1 MHVRRPAFA
10 TALVAGACALVA
22 CSSTNMPGMPQ
33 MPQGQMPQGQMP
45 QGQMPQGQ
53 MPQGQMPQMPQ
64 HQMPQGQMPQMPQG
78 QMPQM
83 PQGQMPQMQMP
94 QGAQMAQG
102 AQAQGAQGMIIG
114 NLMSATLSGAAQV
127 PPNSSTGS
135 GTAAIKLDGD
145 VLSWVITYSGLTGPV
160 TGAHFHGPA
169 PANANAA
176 VIVPFAGSLG
186 SPIQGSQRL
195 SAVQV
200 TQLRSGLWYV
210 NLHTAVHPGGEI
222 RGQVIAAR

>member
-1 MHVRRPAFA
+1 MPVRRLAFG
-10 TALVAGACALVA
+10 TALLAGACALAA
-22 CSSTNMPGMPQ
+22 CSNVSMPGTPTAPQ

-53 MPQGQMPQMPQ
+53 MPQGQMPQ
-64 HQMPQGQMPQMPQG
+64 G
-78 QMPQM
+78 QM

-94 QGAQMAQG
+94 QGQ
-102 AQAQGAQGMIIG
+102 QAAQGMIIG
-114 NLMSATLSGAAQV
+114 SLMAATLSGARQV
-127 PPNSSTGS
+127 PPNSSSGS
-135 GTAAIKLDGD
+135 GTAAIKLEGD

-195 SAVQV
+195 TAAQV
-200 TQLRSGLWYV
+200 AQLRSGLWYV

-222 RGQVIAAR
+222 RGQVTAAQ

>member
-1 MHVRRPAFA
+1 MHVRRLALGTTLAAGAFA
-10 TALVAGACALVA
+10 LAA
-22 CSSTNMPGMPQ
+22 CSNVSMPGMPQ

-53 MPQGQMPQMPQ
+53 MPQ
-64 HQMPQGQMPQMPQG
+64 MPQGQMPQG
-78 QMPQM
+78 QMQM

-102 AQAQGAQGMIIG
+102 GQMTPGGMIIG
-114 NLMSATLSGAAQV
+114 ALMAAKLSGAAQV
-127 PPNSSTGS
+127 PPNSSSGS

-169 PANANAA
+169 AANANAG

-186 SPIQGSQRL
+186 SPITGSQRL
-195 SAVQV
+195 TAAQV
-200 TQLRSGLWYV
+200 AGLRSGLWYV
-210 NLHTAVHPGGEI
+210 NLHTAAFPGGEI
-222 RGQVIAAR
+222 RGQVTAAQ